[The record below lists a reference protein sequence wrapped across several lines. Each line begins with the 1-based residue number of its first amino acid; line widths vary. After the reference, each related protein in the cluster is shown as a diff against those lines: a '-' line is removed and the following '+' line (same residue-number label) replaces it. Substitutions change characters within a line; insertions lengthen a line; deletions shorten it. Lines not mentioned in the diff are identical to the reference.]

1 MLNEAYIIL
10 KKADY
15 SSVLNE
21 LETEKDKFLDLNM
34 KFKYRI
40 LRKLKIK
47 DVSRKIYFELFDIPI
62 LASKTVDVED
72 SNKLAILAEV
82 NINTPFLKDE
92 KYRIKAVSITGT
104 DKHVNEEIKKIGK
117 DYDYAR
123 IINGDIIIETES
135 YSVGTGTF
143 KTSNPSNVCR
153 ITVQFYKK
161 R

>member
-1 MLNEAYIIL
+1 
-10 KKADY
+10 
-15 SSVLNE
+15 
-21 LETEKDKFLDLNM
+21 
-34 KFKYRI
+34 
-40 LRKLKIK
+40 
-47 DVSRKIYFELFDIPI
+47 
-62 LASKTVDVED
+62 VED
-72 SNKLAILAEV
+72 SNKLAILTEV

-123 IINGDIIIETES
+123 IINGDIIAETES
-135 YSVGTGTF
+135 HSVGRGAF

-153 ITVQFYKK
+153 ITVQFYEK